1 MFIKST
7 NFIRSFVAF
16 IANCM
21 FHISLFYLCIYV
33 YILLLTLNRFHTI
46 HFIIIYFVFKEIP
59 KFILM
64 LVILILNKILN
75 SFSVINLDF
84 EHEIFLLD
92 VLQVQYDCGLPC
104 FD

>member
-1 MFIKST
+1 
-7 NFIRSFVAF
+7 
-16 IANCM
+16 
-21 FHISLFYLCIYV
+21 
-33 YILLLTLNRFHTI
+33 
-46 HFIIIYFVFKEIP
+46 
-59 KFILM
+59 M